1 MRMENVA
8 NPPTWIRMTQLDEG
22 VTIDPVTQ
30 LEKGLKNATS
40 PVLEEP
46 ALTHPFTNST
56 VKLRNNGMID
66 IFVQGDQGIRIDPIP
81 RSVNII
87 ADGLKEHLN
96 YYKAFISEDAQW
108 WAKKALYFKSEE
120 STFKVESYSNMDFII
135 TGPPADM
142 NFKSTRDI
150 NFNADRNLNMNIK
163 GDIRITATGK
173 IFLTGKEIH
182 ENG

>member
-1 MRMENVA
+1 MRMEDVP
-8 NPPTWIRMTQLDEG
+8 NPPTWVRMIKLDDG
-22 VTIDPVTQ
+22 VTVDPVTK
-30 LEKGLKNATS
+30 LEKGLKNTTT
-40 PVLEEP
+40 PELEEP
-46 ALTHPFTNST
+46 ALTHPFTSST

-66 IFVQGDQGIRIDPIP
+66 IFVQGDQGIRVDPIT
-81 RSVNII
+81 RTVNII

-96 YYKAFISEDAQW
+96 YYRAFIMEDAQW

-120 STFKVESYSNMDFII
+120 STFKIDSYSDMTFTI

-142 NFKSTRDI
+142 SFKSTRDI
-150 NFNADRNLNMNIK
+150 NFSADRDLNMNIK
-163 GDIRITATGK
+163 GDVRINASGK